1 MTVSQLYQD
10 LNKEIKDSVAKSEEF
25 YKSLSIQ
32 SIPTED
38 LKGYTIELGT
48 DYNAYNQQLWQY
60 FNARYN
66 DQTRLKKHYFD
77 LENKLLDKKNILQ
90 EQKNQL
96 SSEYDDY
103 KTKNQVAI
111 SSIKTDKYEL
121 ELYQRNNKVM
131 FGIIV
136 ALGFLILI
144 LAINILGLLP
154 NKISI
159 FIGIATILFMILAIG
174 YFWYNDSNR
183 SNTVWNLRNF
193 EISSSNN
200 TSGKC
205 DSIGSVIV
213 SDSQAKEKA
222 NIDSKVKSLILSS

>member
-66 DQTRLKKHYFD
+66 DQTRLKKYYFD
-77 LENKLLDKKNILQ
+77 LEKKLLDKKSILEDQ
-90 EQKNQL
+90 QNQL

-136 ALGFLILI
+136 GLGFLILV

-154 NKISI
+154 NNISL
-159 FIGIATILFMILAIG
+159 FIGVATILLMILTMG
-174 YFWYNDSNR
+174 YFWYDDSNR

-200 TSGKC
+200 TGGKC
-205 DSIGSVIV
+205 DSIGSVVV

-222 NIDSKVKSLILSS
+222 KIDSKVQSVISDS